1 MALCRLLAAGCGL
14 VTASGGTT
22 RLLLPHIQQAVTSTA
37 TLQDHA
43 PLHLVLLELRRREVY
58 ELLWRGHHEHGRAGV
73 HPRLEQRLE
82 RVSRSIRRRSSVAE
96 TSSATARSQ
105 HMTSSRGQPRA
116 QGNARP
122 VAAGLAAR
130 LVSAG
135 PSCAISVSVSAAAT
149 GSEGEGSASSVG
161 GGGPR
166 PLAAAD
172 PPDDEP
178 PRAGHFPPR
187 GALMPGLRLCE
198 LVCAGVAPRALLPR
212 TAPRLRAHCAL
223 TCAQCAPFCA
233 QCAAHC
239 ALFCA
244 HRPPFS
250 HCENRTANPVFAL
263 PPRSARAHIAL
274 PPRSAIAEPAQ
285 CEPTGAHWAGMPSHC
300 RAPEQCEIFPRSANA
315 LGWCVTLGWCGGPS
329 YIFRR
334 YDRRLLSRA
343 P

>member
-135 PSCAISVSVSAAAT
+135 PSCAFSASVSAAAT

-166 PLAAAD
+166 TLAAAD
-172 PPDDEP
+172 PPDKP
-178 PRAGHFPPR
+178 PGAGRFPPLAR
-187 GALMPGLRLCE
+187 ALMPVLLPRRNR
-198 LVCAGVAPRALLPR
+198 AGVAPRARTSLR
-212 TAPRLRAHCAL
+212 TASRFSH
-223 TCAQCAPFCA
+223 AQCAVRA
-233 QCAAHC
+233 VLC
-239 ALFCA
+239 ALF
-244 HRPPFS
+244 S
-250 HCENRTANPVFAL
+250 FAL
-263 PPRSARAHIAL
+263 RTDFFAL
-274 PPRSAIAEPAQ
+274 
-285 CEPTGAHWAGMPSHC
+285 TL
-300 RAPEQCEIFPRSANA
+300 APKHVA
-315 LGWCVTLGWCGGPS
+315 
-329 YIFRR
+329 
-334 YDRRLLSRA
+334 
-343 P
+343 

>member
-1 MALCRLLAAGCGL
+1 M
-14 VTASGGTT
+14 
-22 RLLLPHIQQAVTSTA
+22 LLPHIQQAVTSTA

-135 PSCAISVSVSAAAT
+135 PSCAFSASVSAAAT

-166 PLAAAD
+166 TLAAAD
-172 PPDDEP
+172 PPDKP
-178 PRAGHFPPR
+178 PGAGRFPPLAR
-187 GALMPGLRLCE
+187 ALMP
-198 LVCAGVAPRALLPR
+198 VLLPR
-212 TAPRLRAHCAL
+212 R
-223 TCAQCAPFCA
+223 
-233 QCAAHC
+233 
-239 ALFCA
+239 
-244 HRPPFS
+244 
-250 HCENRTANPVFAL
+250 NRVRRRR
-263 PPRSARAHIAL
+263 RSARAHIAAHCVTIFRTAL
-274 PPRSAIAEPAQ
+274 RSAR
-285 CEPTGAHWAGMPSHC
+285 CFVRTAHCFLSHC
-300 RAPEQCEIFPRSANA
+300 A
-315 LGWCVTLGWCGGPS
+315 LIS
-329 YIFRR
+329 
-334 YDRRLLSRA
+334 SH
-343 P
+343 